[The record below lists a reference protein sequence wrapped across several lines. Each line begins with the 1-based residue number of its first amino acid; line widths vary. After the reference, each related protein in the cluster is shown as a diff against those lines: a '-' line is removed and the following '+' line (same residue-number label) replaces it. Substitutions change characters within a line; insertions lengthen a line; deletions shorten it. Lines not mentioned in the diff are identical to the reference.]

1 MAKENQGFT
10 LRQMDTLL
18 NVGAVG
24 GLTDAQ
30 LLERF
35 TSRRDEAADLAFAV
49 LVERHGEMVL
59 RVCRA
64 VLRDASDAEDAFQ
77 ATFLVLVRKARGLW
91 MRESLGPWLHGVAHR
106 TASC

>member
-1 MAKENQGFT
+1 MANGNRGLA
-10 LRQMDTLL
+10 LRHIDTLL

-35 TSRRDEAADLAFAV
+35 ATRRDEVAELAIAG
-49 LVERHGEMVL
+49 LVERHGPMVL

-64 VLRDASDAEDAFQ
+64 ILRDPCDAEDAFQ
-77 ATFLVLVRKARGLW
+77 ATFLVLVQKAQGLW
-91 MRESLGPWLHGVAHR
+91 VRQSLGPW
-106 TASC
+106 